1 MNTFDFFKY
10 LSFSL
15 SEATSKI
22 QKFSKEK
29 NPEERLWRELH
40 RELTHSCA
48 RMTEIQYE
56 YIDSQKSSRK
66 N

>member
-15 SEATSKI
+15 SEATSNI

-29 NPEERLWRELH
+29 NSEERLWIELH

-48 RMTEIQYE
+48 RMQELQYE